1 MQYHNRL
8 DYPTVTVEAEDDHS
22 VHTLSKG
29 TILGK
34 PLLIDGFLFRSRY
47 GTYINYYK
55 CTCGCNAFVTTNDNN
70 EIIGLRY
77 FHGEHKIDEHGGDNE
92 DEVKDKEFGTFT
104 SRRKNKEIE
113 HIVLSNP
120 TVSTG
125 QTLVGTEYQYIP
137 SSMVTSVKHRAMK
150 KYNLPRSY
158 EDVNSTEFVLG
169 RTNNSIVVYGLV
181 SGIYVLAQSNVIL
194 VDATFK
200 IVNNKKQLFIMHGI
214 VNGEC
219 ISCLFIK
226 MTGKS
231 ESDYRKAFALVEQI
245 ASRRL
250 LTIFK
255 RNVIIK
261 GDFEKAVINTVS
273 KMPNVKFEGCLFHFA
288 HCLMDK
294 VSDLKLEAC
303 YNEKGSF
310 YHFVRRVT
318 MLSLLPIGYS
328 SIMTL
333 DFLFRLMIQ
342 ETPEAANDESIK
354 KFLEYVKNYWF
365 LLNPKSNAPKV
376 WNVYRSD
383 IRTNNLCESAHA
395 RLNFGTK
402 GKKSVYTMFKLI
414 SIHIEEDKR
423 RVLNP
428 VEDRGTRYHRELMNR
443 KNEAITFCIDCLEQ
457 ENRLP
462 PMFFVDCLDHIGY
475 LIQLDSMNEI
485 NDYCDAKFN
494 NQLLVQSY
502 NEWIEKDLN
511 NNLFN
516 NTFRVWNMNRRIQ
529 NTQQQDDFF
538 ELPPNGTF
546 FKPTTYDEI
555 LLGLKVK
562 DGAFNINDLYKYDYQ
577 MDFLDFE

>member
-1 MQYHNRL
+1 
-8 DYPTVTVEAEDDHS
+8 
-22 VHTLSKG
+22 
-29 TILGK
+29 
-34 PLLIDGFLFRSRY
+34 
-47 GTYINYYK
+47 
-55 CTCGCNAFVTTNDNN
+55 
-70 EIIGLRY
+70 
-77 FHGEHKIDEHGGDNE
+77 
-92 DEVKDKEFGTFT
+92 
-104 SRRKNKEIE
+104 
-113 HIVLSNP
+113 
-120 TVSTG
+120 
-125 QTLVGTEYQYIP
+125 
-137 SSMVTSVKHRAMK
+137 
-150 KYNLPRSY
+150 
-158 EDVNSTEFVLG
+158 
-169 RTNNSIVVYGLV
+169 
-181 SGIYVLAQSNVIL
+181 
-194 VDATFK
+194 
-200 IVNNKKQLFIMHGI
+200 
-214 VNGEC
+214 
-219 ISCLFIK
+219 
-226 MTGKS
+226 
-231 ESDYRKAFALVEQI
+231 
-245 ASRRL
+245 
-250 LTIFK
+250 
-255 RNVIIK
+255 
-261 GDFEKAVINTVS
+261 
-273 KMPNVKFEGCLFHFA
+273 
-288 HCLMDK
+288 
-294 VSDLKLEAC
+294 
-303 YNEKGSF
+303 
-310 YHFVRRVT
+310 
-318 MLSLLPIGYS
+318 
-328 SIMTL
+328 
-333 DFLFRLMIQ
+333 MIQ

-402 GKKSVYTMFKLI
+402 GKKSVYTIFKLI

-538 ELPPNGTF
+538 ECLPTVHFSNQQPMMKF
-546 FKPTTYDEI
+546 Y
-555 LLGLKVK
+555 LV
-562 DGAFNINDLYKYDYQ
+562 
-577 MDFLDFE
+577 